1 MGHRQLAPAFFS
13 MAERPAPPAP
23 VVPVVVAEESAA
35 GVVPADAE
43 LQPPP
48 VVEAEVFLLIVFGF
62 PLFSSACFGP
72 LVFIVRSTCFV
83 SRFSLPVRIYPFQF
97 SRFLRSSRIFY
108 SWLFIVLYTFV
119 LLCTLPVLRKFFL
132 HCPVYLLCLARIFL
146 SWVFVALRFVCEIQ
160 GFFIVFCTFCLRVCK
175 FPVFSKFGDTAL

>member
-1 MGHRQLAPAFFS
+1 MGHRQPAPAFSLWLNFKLCPLQLYLS
-13 MAERPAPPAP
+13 WLLKNQRLALFPPTLNCNRLP
-23 VVPVVVAEESAA
+23 W
-35 GVVPADAE
+35 
-43 LQPPP
+43 LRQRY
-48 VVEAEVFLLIVFGF
+48 FLLTVFDF
-62 PLFSSACFGP
+62 WSACFGP
-72 LVFIVRSTCFV
+72 SVFTAHSACFV
-83 SRFSLPVRIYPFQF
+83 SQFSLPLRIYSFQF